1 MAPPVSDR
9 FIITIT
15 DSANTAPTVNAG
27 TDQEITEGDTVTL
40 AGTATDADQEDD
52 LTYSWSHD
60 STLFISL
67 DDSTLTPSFTV
78 PNVSEDTAVEFTL
91 TVSDGIIT
99 VSDSIII
106 TITDSANT
114 APTVNAGTDQ
124 EITEGS
130 TVTLAGTATDAD
142 QEDDLTYSWSHDST
156 LFISLD
162 DSTLTPSF
170 TVPNVSEDTAVEFTL
185 TVSDGIITVSDS
197 IIITIT
203 DSANTAPTVNAGTD
217 QEITEGSTV
226 TLAGTATDADQ
237 EDDLTYSWSHDSTLF
252 ISLDDST
259 LTPSFTVPNVSEDT
273 AVEFTLTVSDG
284 IITVSDSIIITIT
297 DSANTAPTVNAGT
310 DQEITE
316 GSTVTLAGTAT
327 DADQEDDLTYSWSHD
342 STLFISLDDS
352 TLTPSFTVPNVSEDT
367 AVEFTLTVSDGIIT
381 VSDSIIITITDS
393 ANTAPTV
400 NAGTDQEI
408 TEGSTVTL
416 AGTATDADQEDDLTY
431 SWSHDSTL
439 FISLDDSTLTPSFTV
454 PNVSEDTA
462 VEFTLTVSD
471 GIITVSD
478 SIIITITDSA
488 NTAPTV
494 NAGTDQEI
502 TEGDTVTLAGTATD
516 ADQEDDLTYSWSHDS
531 TLFISLDDSTLT
543 PSFTVPNVSEDTAV
557 EFTLTVSDGI
567 ITVSDSIIITITDSA
582 NTAPTVNAGT
592 DQEITEGDTVTL
604 AGTATDADQED
615 DLTYSWSHDST
626 LFISL
631 DDSTLTPSFTVPN
644 VSEDTAVEFT
654 LTVSDGII
662 TVSDSIIIT
671 ITDSA
676 NTAPTADAG
685 TDQEITE
692 GDTVTLAGTAT
703 DADQEDDLTYSW
715 SHDSTL
721 FISLDDS
728 TLTPSFTVPNVSE
741 DTAVEFTLTVSD
753 GIITVSDSI
762 IITITDSA
770 NTAPTVNAGTDQEIT
785 EGDTVTL
792 AGTATDADQ
801 EDDLTYSWS
810 HDSTLFISLDD
821 STLTPSFTVPNVSE
835 DTAVEFTLTVSDGII
850 TVSDSIIITI
860 TDSAN
865 TAPTADAGTDQEITE
880 GDTVTLAGTA
890 TDADQEDDLTYSWS
904 HDSTLFISLDD
915 STLTPSFTVPNVSED
930 TAVEFTLTVSDGII
944 TVSDSIIITI
954 TDSANTAPT
963 VNAGTDQEITEGD
976 TVTLAGTATDADQE
990 DDLTYS
996 WSHDSTLF
1004 ISLDDSTL
1012 TPSFT
1017 VPNVS
1022 EDTAVEFTLTVSD
1035 GIITVSDSIIITITD
1050 SANTAPTVNAGT
1062 DQEITEG
1069 DTVTLA
1075 GTATDADQEDDLT
1088 YSWSHDST
1096 LFISLDDSTLTPSF
1110 TVPNVSEDTAVEFT
1124 LTVSDGIITVSDSI
1138 IITITDSANT
1148 APTVNAGTDQEIT
1161 EGDTVTLAGTA
1172 TDADQEDDLTY
1183 SWSHDSTLFISLD
1196 DSTLTPSFTVPNVS
1210 EDTAVEFTLTVSDGI
1225 ITVSDSII
1233 ITITDSANTA
1243 PTVNAGTDQEIT
1255 EGDTVTLA
1263 GTATDADQEDDLTYS
1278 WSHDSTLFIS
1288 LDDSTLTPSFTVP
1301 NVSEDTAVEF
1311 TLTVS
1316 DGIITVSDSII
1327 ITITDSANTA
1337 PTVNAGTDQEIT
1349 EGDTVTLAGTATDA
1363 DQEDDLTYS
1372 WSHDSTLF
1380 ISLDDSTL
1388 TPSFTVPNVS
1398 EDTAVEFTLTVSDG
1412 IITVSDSIIITITDS
1427 ANTAP
1432 TVNAGTDQ
1440 EITEGSTVTLAGTA
1454 TDADQEDDLTYS
1466 WSHDSTLFISLDDST
1481 LTPSFTVPN
1490 VSEDTAVEFTL
1501 TVSDGII
1508 TVSDSIIITITD
1520 SANTAPTVNAGTDQ
1534 EITEG
1539 STVTLAGTATDADQE
1554 DDLTYSWSHDSTLFI
1569 SLDDSTLTPSFT
1581 VPNVSEDTAVEFT
1594 LTVSDGII
1602 TVSDSII
1609 ITITDSANTAPTV
1622 NAGTDQEITEGDT
1635 VTLAGTATDAD
1646 QEDDLTYSWSHDS
1659 TLFISLDDS
1668 TLTPSFTVPNVSEDT
1683 AVEFT
1688 LTVSDGIITVSDS
1701 IIITITDSANT
1712 APTVNA
1718 GTDQEITEGDTVT
1731 LAGTATDAD
1740 QEDDLTYSWSHDSTL
1755 FISLDDST
1763 LTPSFT
1769 VPNVSEDTAVEFTL
1783 TVSDGIITVSDS
1795 IIITI
1800 TDSANTAPTVNAGTD
1815 QEITEGDTVTLAG
1828 TATDAD
1834 QEDDLTYSWS
1844 HDSTLFISLDDSTL
1858 TPSFTVPNV
1867 SEDTAV
1873 EFTLTVSDGIITV
1886 SDSIIITITDSA
1898 NTAPTVNAGTDQ
1910 EITEGDTV
1918 TLAGTAT
1925 DADQEDDLT
1934 YSWSHDST
1942 LFISLDDS
1950 TLTPSFTVPNVSED
1964 TAVEFTLTVSDGII
1978 TVSDSI
1984 IITITDSA
1992 NTAPTVNAGTDQE
2005 ITEGDTVTLA
2015 GTATDADQ
2023 EDDLT
2028 YSWSHDSTLFISLDD
2043 STLTPSFTVPNVSE
2057 DTAVEFTLT
2066 VSDGIITVSDSI
2078 IITITDSANTAPT
2091 VNAGTDQEITEGD
2104 TPLQALPRTQTR
2116 RTT

>member
-1 MAPPVSDR
+1 MFISLDDSTLTPSFTVPNVSEDTAVEFTLTVSDGTTDVSDQI
-9 FIITIT
+9 IITIT

-124 EITEGS
+124 EITEGD

-185 TVSDGIITVSDS
+185 TVSDGT
-197 IIITIT
+197 
-203 DSANTAPTVNAGTD
+203 
-217 QEITEGSTV
+217 
-226 TLAGTATDADQ
+226 
-237 EDDLTYSWSHDSTLF
+237 
-252 ISLDDST
+252 
-259 LTPSFTVPNVSEDT
+259 
-273 AVEFTLTVSDG
+273 
-284 IITVSDSIIITIT
+284 
-297 DSANTAPTVNAGT
+297 
-310 DQEITE
+310 
-316 GSTVTLAGTAT
+316 
-327 DADQEDDLTYSWSHD
+327 
-342 STLFISLDDS
+342 
-352 TLTPSFTVPNVSEDT
+352 
-367 AVEFTLTVSDGIIT
+367 
-381 VSDSIIITITDS
+381 
-393 ANTAPTV
+393 
-400 NAGTDQEI
+400 
-408 TEGSTVTL
+408 
-416 AGTATDADQEDDLTY
+416 
-431 SWSHDSTL
+431 
-439 FISLDDSTLTPSFTV
+439 
-454 PNVSEDTA
+454 
-462 VEFTLTVSD
+462 
-471 GIITVSD
+471 ITVSD

-654 LTVSDGII
+654 LTVSDG
-662 TVSDSIIIT
+662 T
-671 ITDSA
+671 
-676 NTAPTADAG
+676 
-685 TDQEITE
+685 
-692 GDTVTLAGTAT
+692 
-703 DADQEDDLTYSW
+703 
-715 SHDSTL
+715 
-721 FISLDDS
+721 
-728 TLTPSFTVPNVSE
+728 
-741 DTAVEFTLTVSD
+741 
-753 GIITVSDSI
+753 
-762 IITITDSA
+762 
-770 NTAPTVNAGTDQEIT
+770 
-785 EGDTVTL
+785 
-792 AGTATDADQ
+792 
-801 EDDLTYSWS
+801 
-810 HDSTLFISLDD
+810 
-821 STLTPSFTVPNVSE
+821 
-835 DTAVEFTLTVSDGII
+835 
-850 TVSDSIIITI
+850 
-860 TDSAN
+860 
-865 TAPTADAGTDQEITE
+865 
-880 GDTVTLAGTA
+880 
-890 TDADQEDDLTYSWS
+890 
-904 HDSTLFISLDD
+904 
-915 STLTPSFTVPNVSED
+915 
-930 TAVEFTLTVSDGII
+930 I

-1124 LTVSDGIITVSDSI
+1124 LTVSDGTTDVSDQI

-1148 APTVNAGTDQEIT
+1148 APTADAGTDQEIT
-1161 EGDTVTLAGTA
+1161 EGSTVTLAGTA
-1172 TDADQEDDLTY
+1172 TDADPEDDLTY

-1263 GTATDADQEDDLTYS
+1263 GTATDADPEDDLTYS

-1363 DQEDDLTYS
+1363 DPEDDLTYS

-1412 IITVSDSIIITITDS
+1412 TTDVSDQIIITITDS

-1440 EITEGSTVTLAGTA
+1440 EITEGDTVTLAGTA
-1454 TDADQEDDLTYS
+1454 TDADPEDDLTYS

-1501 TVSDGII
+1501 TVSDG
-1508 TVSDSIIITITD
+1508 TTDVSDQIIITITD

-1539 STVTLAGTATDADQE
+1539 DTVTLAGTATDADPE

-1594 LTVSDGII
+1594 LTVSDGTTDVSDQII
-1602 TVSDSII
+1602 ITITDSANTAPTVNAGTDQEITEGDTVTLAGTATDADPEDDLTYSWSHDSTLFISLDDSTLTPSFTVPNVSEDTAVEFTLTVSDGTTDVSDQIIITITDSANTAPTVNAGTDQEITEGDTVTLAGTATDADPEDDLTYSWSHDSTLFISLDDSTLTPSFTVPNVSEDTAVEFTLTVSDGTTDVSDQIIITITDSANTAPTVNAGTDQEITEGDTVTLAGTATDADPEDDLTYSWSHDSTLFISLDDSTLTPSFTVPNVSEDTAVEFTLTVSDGTTDVSDQIIITITDSANTAPTVNAGTDQEITEGDTVTLAGTATDADPEDDLTYSWSHDSTLFISLDDSTLTPSFTVPNVSEDTAVEFTLTVSDGTTDVSDQII

-1688 LTVSDGIITVSDS
+1688 LTVSDGTTDVSDQ

-1718 GTDQEITEGDTVT
+1718 GTDQEITEGYRDTCRHCHGRRPGGRPDVLVVT
-1731 LAGTATDAD
+1731 RLH
-1740 QEDDLTYSWSHDSTL
+1740 LVH
-1755 FISLDDST
+1755 I
-1763 LTPSFT
+1763 P
-1769 VPNVSEDTAVEFTL
+1769 
-1783 TVSDGIITVSDS
+1783 
-1795 IIITI
+1795 
-1800 TDSANTAPTVNAGTD
+1800 
-1815 QEITEGDTVTLAG
+1815 
-1828 TATDAD
+1828 
-1834 QEDDLTYSWS
+1834 
-1844 HDSTLFISLDDSTL
+1844 
-1858 TPSFTVPNV
+1858 
-1867 SEDTAV
+1867 
-1873 EFTLTVSDGIITV
+1873 
-1886 SDSIIITITDSA
+1886 
-1898 NTAPTVNAGTDQ
+1898 
-1910 EITEGDTV
+1910 
-1918 TLAGTAT
+1918 
-1925 DADQEDDLT
+1925 
-1934 YSWSHDST
+1934 
-1942 LFISLDDS
+1942 
-1950 TLTPSFTVPNVSED
+1950 
-1964 TAVEFTLTVSDGII
+1964 
-1978 TVSDSI
+1978 
-1984 IITITDSA
+1984 
-1992 NTAPTVNAGTDQE
+1992 
-2005 ITEGDTVTLA
+2005 
-2015 GTATDADQ
+2015 
-2023 EDDLT
+2023 
-2028 YSWSHDSTLFISLDD
+2028 
-2043 STLTPSFTVPNVSE
+2043 
-2057 DTAVEFTLT
+2057 
-2066 VSDGIITVSDSI
+2066 
-2078 IITITDSANTAPT
+2078 
-2091 VNAGTDQEITEGD
+2091 
-2104 TPLQALPRTQTR
+2104 
-2116 RTT
+2116 